1 MSENTNRNSSQD
13 TAWIGA
19 DVSKATFDVG
29 LVGCDQHYPDT
40 PLREIRTNS
49 FERSPK
55 GVEAFLDWLD
65 SQHVDEQKVRLV
77 MEATGSYS
85 SELAVWM
92 LCARPSLS
100 PAIVNPYHTAAF
112 IKSMGVRN
120 KTDRLEARA
129 LGFYGIE
136 RRPQP
141 YEPLS
146 PEHARLRSLSRY
158 RDQLV
163 RERTTMKNQMQ
174 ESGACAFIKKN
185 QNKRLRL
192 ISDDIERVE
201 KQMKAL
207 VNHDDELKRNVTLL
221 TSIYGVAFVNAT
233 TILAELGDLRRF
245 ALARQLTAFAGMSPR
260 HHDSGSSVHGRS
272 RLCKQGSPRVR
283 QSLYLSAMVAIR
295 GNNQFR
301 QTYLRLLDEGKAKMV
316 ALGAIMRKL
325 LVVMRAIL
333 INGQAYQAQGITR
346 G

>member
-1 MSENTNRNSSQD
+1 MSENTNRNDSQD
-13 TAWIGA
+13 TAWVGA

-65 SQHVDEQKVRLV
+65 RQDVEEQKVRVV

-85 SELAVWM
+85 SELAVWV
-92 LCARPSLS
+92 LCVRPSLS
-100 PAIVNPYHTAAF
+100 PAIVNPYDTAAF
-112 IKSMGVRN
+112 IKNMGVRN

-129 LGFYGIE
+129 PGLYGVE

-163 RERTTMKNQMQ
+163 RERTMMKNRMQ
-174 ESGACAFIKKN
+174 ESGACAFMKKS

-192 ISDDIERVE
+192 IGDDIERVE
-201 KQMKAL
+201 KEMKAL
-207 VNHDDELKRNVTLL
+207 VNHDEDLKRDVTLL
-221 TSIYGVAFVNAT
+221 GSIYGVAFINAT
-233 TILAELGDLRRF
+233 TVLAELGDLRRF

-260 HHDSGSSVHGRS
+260 HRDSGSSVHGRS
-272 RLCKQGSPRVR
+272 RLCKQGNPRVR
-283 QSLYLSAMVAIR
+283 RSFYLSAMVAIR

-301 QTYLRLLDEGKAKMV
+301 QTYRRLLGEGKAKMV
-316 ALGAIMRKL
+316 ALAAIMRIL
-325 LVVMRAIL
+325 LVLMRAIL
-333 INGQAYQAQGITR
+333 INGQAYQTQGIAR